1 MKKYIFTENQI
12 KKIIDN
18 QLNEEVSTSRT
29 SSVSGTI
36 KNATTIQGTINIIKR
51 LKTQKVK
58 LVVLGFHSD
67 VSNSDVYNKN
77 YKSPSVVGS
86 IAGIPIDKNAKGKQ
100 FDNETV
106 ITLNNG
112 STLVFG
118 VVGAEPHLAMANGGL
133 TVKNDNGKLA
143 LDFAWD

>member
-1 MKKYIFTENQI
+1 
-12 KKIIDN
+12 
-18 QLNEEVSTSRT
+18 
-29 SSVSGTI
+29 
-36 KNATTIQGTINIIKR
+36 
-51 LKTQKVK
+51 
-58 LVVLGFHSD
+58 VVLGFRSD

-86 IAGIPIDKNAKGKQ
+86 IGGTPIDKNARGKQ

-112 STLVFG
+112 ATLVFG
-118 VVGAEPHLAMANGGL
+118 VVGAEPHLAIANGGL

>member
-18 QLNEEVSTSRT
+18 QLNEEISTPRT
-29 SSVSGTI
+29 SSTSGTI
-36 KNATTIQGTINIIKR
+36 KNATTIQGNIDIVKR

-58 LVVLGFHSD
+58 LVVLGFRSD

-77 YKSPSVVGS
+77 YKSPTVVGS
-86 IAGIPIDKNAKGKQ
+86 IAGVPIDKNLKGKQ
-100 FDNETV
+100 FNNETV

-112 STLVFG
+112 STLIFG
-118 VVGAEPHLAMANGGL
+118 VVGAESHLAIANGGL
-133 TVKNDNGKLA
+133 TVKNNNGKLD